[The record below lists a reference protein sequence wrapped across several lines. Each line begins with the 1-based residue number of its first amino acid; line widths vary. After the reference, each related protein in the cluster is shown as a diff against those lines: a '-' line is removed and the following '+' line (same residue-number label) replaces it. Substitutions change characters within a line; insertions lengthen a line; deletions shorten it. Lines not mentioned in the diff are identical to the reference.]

1 MNTWIIIIETILQ
14 KVFFWGGERAQES
27 AEKFNK
33 NIHDTSVTAEPKG
46 TASALHFKCF
56 FQHSGVPR
64 EELRDLT
71 EELSLLTVH

>member
-1 MNTWIIIIETILQ
+1 MNTCVIIIETILQ
-14 KVFFWGGERAQES
+14 KLFFGAEGAQES

-33 NIHDTSVTAEPKG
+33 NIHDASVTAEPKG